1 MDESSAIMDESSEHL
16 FISEQSG
23 SELQN
28 SDTMATREGNQV
40 LQKSRTVRESRQITG
55 LSF

>member
-1 MDESSAIMDESSEHL
+1 MDESSAIIDESSEHL
-16 FISEQSG
+16 FIPEQSG

-40 LQKSRTVRESRQITG
+40 LQKSRTIRESRQITG